1 MRLGIV
7 GCGLIGQKRA
17 AAAKGHEVVL
27 VADLDAARAQAL
39 ADKTGA
45 KLAKDWLSLVA
56 ADLDVVIIATT
67 HGSLAPIAIGAL
79 EAGSMCWWRSRPV

>member
-17 AAAKGHEVVL
+17 AAAKGHDIVL
-27 VADLDAARAQAL
+27 VADLDASRAQAL

-45 KLAKDWLSLVA
+45 KVAKDWQALVA
-56 ADLDVVIIATT
+56 ADLDVDRVTVQSWETGRRPFTAVPLGQAIA
-67 HGSLAPIAIGAL
+67 
-79 EAGSMCWWRSRPV
+79 V